1 MLTFYSDDLSLNPVE
16 IFSFF
21 LLKKLIEKTEK
32 GSILNFRSMIYDH
45 DVAAIVVLNC
55 PPSKLLVL
63 KNFID
68 FWPQSSILQSAR
80 PSEDVFKQFGP
91 VFTVESLSREEK
103 LDGDLGIWQLK
114 VCKKEI
120 APHK

>member
-1 MLTFYSDDLSLNPVE
+1 
-16 IFSFF
+16 
-21 LLKKLIEKTEK
+21 
-32 GSILNFRSMIYDH
+32 MIYDH

-68 FWPQSSILQSAR
+68 FWPQAV
-80 PSEDVFKQFGP
+80 PNNAGKYGPEDLLKQFGP
-91 VFTVESLSREEK
+91 VFSVEALNREEK
-103 LDGDLGIWQLK
+103 LDGDIGIWQLK
-114 VCKKEI
+114 ICKKEI

>member
-1 MLTFYSDDLSLNPVE
+1 MV
-16 IFSFF
+16 
-21 LLKKLIEKTEK
+21 
-32 GSILNFRSMIYDH
+32 YDH

-68 FWPQSSILQSAR
+68 FWPQALPNAAGKLS
-80 PSEDVFKQFGP
+80 PDDVVKHFGP
-91 VFTVESLSREEK
+91 VFSVEALSREVQ

-114 VCKKEI
+114 ICKKEI

>member
-1 MLTFYSDDLSLNPVE
+1 MV
-16 IFSFF
+16 
-21 LLKKLIEKTEK
+21 
-32 GSILNFRSMIYDH
+32 YDH

-55 PPSKLLVL
+55 PPTKLLVH

-68 FWPQSSILQSAR
+68 FWPQSSTLNSSR
-80 PSEDVFKQFGP
+80 PQTEDVLKQFGP
-91 VFTVESLSREEK
+91 VFTVEALSREEK
-103 LDGDLGIWQLK
+103 LDGDVGVWQLK